1 MYAGTEAVVY
11 LAFVRQVAL
20 LFLLIFLLGG
30 CQLTFHYKK
39 LSTHEN
45 QQLDFDNVVSKITIY
60 AYKGLM
66 NQEDQK
72 FNLPMIFL
80 IYIFFIVM
88 AQAQLYL
95 FKNKILEVNSKYI
108 NKHDPAKKKKPF
120 KKVIKSLEEGKTN
133 MDDFIT
139 QDEIQK

>member
-1 MYAGTEAVVY
+1 
-11 LAFVRQVAL
+11 
-20 LFLLIFLLGG
+20 
-30 CQLTFHYKK
+30 
-39 LSTHEN
+39 
-45 QQLDFDNVVSKITIY
+45 
-60 AYKGLM
+60 
-66 NQEDQK
+66 
-72 FNLPMIFL
+72 MIFL

-120 KKVIKSLEEGKTN
+120 KKVIKSLEEGNTN

-139 QDEIQK
+139 QDEIQKQTLILRGFTKGVPIEKMHNYLNSVTNKFKIYVYNKRFEKLKHDE